1 MVYRRHLV
9 GEAHG
14 VVAGTSAT
22 TFDPEGEITREQLAV
37 ILYNYTK
44 QFAPA
49 ASRRP
54 ARSPASRDAASVSSW
69 ARTEM
74 AWAVGNGLISGT
86 GSGSVAYL
94 TPQGSATRAQVA
106 AILMRFEQAMA

>member
-1 MVYRRHLV
+1 MQVYLSEHIAPSAYARLARHFEIV
-9 GEAHG
+9 DN
-14 VVAGTSAT
+14 
-22 TFDPEGEITREQLAV
+22 FDHPEQLAV

-44 QFAPA
+44 QFASGSLTATGSLAGFP
-49 ASRRP
+49 
-54 ARSPASRDAASVSSW
+54 DAGSVSSW

-94 TPQGSATRAQVA
+94 SPQGSATRAQVA